1 MKDQKSPVDESKK
14 DGGSA
19 DTSNYDPPVS
29 PVKIPD
35 NDTGFKTV
43 KKAYRRF
50 IWTLGEHS
58 VKKYSGK
65 DK

>member
-1 MKDQKSPVDESKK
+1 MNSEKSPIDESKK
-14 DGGSA
+14 EGGAA
-19 DTSNYDPPVS
+19 DTSNYTSPTS

-50 IWTLGEHS
+50 IWTLDQHS
-58 VKKYSGK
+58 KKKSK
-65 DK
+65 

>member
-1 MKDQKSPVDESKK
+1 MKNQESPVDENKK
-14 DGGSA
+14 DGGLA
-19 DTSNYDPPVS
+19 DTSNYEPPIS

-50 IWTLGEHS
+50 IWTLDQHS
-58 VKKYSGK
+58 GKKNKGK